1 MCSTLL
7 KRKKTHAHRFV
18 ALACKYIFWP
28 MYWHAWTVD
37 IIISLVNRIW
47 HYLQSTFFSSSR
59 VLNTL
64 FSSPIHV
71 SICLVIPLCFWGN
84 LIFFNQLF
92 LVFRSGTSMEI
103 TSDIRNTACGI
114 FPIGVVRLD
123 TCIWCMSISIV
134 PNTQDTDVLSCIH
147 IFCKHNIFFNF
158 HPYPYITYFLFSFG
172 QDERIWSCKAGTENI
187 FKRKILTAFITFIRT
202 RGKDQFT
209 REDICILCIRYYG
222 YWHTSYTGV

>member
-1 MCSTLL
+1 MQQIYV
-7 KRKKTHAHRFV
+7 HV
-18 ALACKYIFWP
+18 
-28 MYWHAWTVD
+28 
-37 IIISLVNRIW
+37 
-47 HYLQSTFFSSSR
+47 FFSSSR

-71 SICLVIPLCFWGN
+71 SIRLVIPLCFWGN

-134 PNTQDTDVLSCIH
+134 PNTQDTDVLSCKL
-147 IFCKHNIFFNF
+147 IFA
-158 HPYPYITYFLFSFG
+158 
-172 QDERIWSCKAGTENI
+172 SCPDKCD
-187 FKRKILTAFITFIRT
+187 KSRKNLSLKNVLCSCFATSDTLILTKAKKKICNIWIWM
-202 RGKDQFT
+202 KIEKNIVFT
-209 REDICILCIRYYG
+209 KY
-222 YWHTSYTGV
+222 VN